1 MQWLRHISL
10 RKQAESKSSLDDA
23 LKQVAATEN
32 VFDELRQALHAIT
45 VDVRE
50 KAKPSEKK
58 NGIKTP
64 LAMHVNGTALAPPR
78 SDEDVRR
85 SEDDRQSED
94 DGRSQE
100 PGIEK

>member
-23 LKQVAATEN
+23 LKQVAATED
-32 VFDELRQALHAIT
+32 VFDELRRTLQAIT

-50 KAKPSEKK
+50 KAKPSDKK

-64 LAMHVNGTALAPPR
+64 LAMHVNGAALAPPR
-78 SDEDVRR
+78 SDED
-85 SEDDRQSED
+85 DR
-94 DGRSQE
+94 RSQE
-100 PGIEK
+100 PGVAK